1 MNYGAEALRRSDADV
16 ARPPLNSVGTLSR
29 PERAMLWIAAAWYAL
44 FIVRSG
50 AVIDGGWYFPL
61 FDDAAISMTYARN
74 LAEGHGLVW
83 NPGDAPVEGYSN
95 FLWTLL
101 MAAAHRL
108 PVSEGHVGL
117 VVMGLGG
124 ILLLVNLRVLTA
136 LTDFVVGRSDS
147 TARLA
152 VMGLTAAYYP
162 LTFWT
167 LRGFETG
174 LIALLTG
181 TALLAVFRRAQQ
193 PDSVRD
199 GWLLGGCLSA
209 LVLVRDDTALLALV
223 LGAIAV
229 WNVPRRYRSG
239 TVGLVVVA
247 LAAAKLGHLGYRWS
261 YYGDVVPNTY
271 YLKLTGQAL
280 EARLLQGTS
289 ATAATVAGH
298 LYPVL
303 VAAGVA
309 LWAGR
314 LRRAGMILC
323 LPVIVQ
329 LAYSL
334 FVGGDAWEHFAFANR
349 YVAPVVPLMFVAAAQ
364 LVDSRETPAMRA
376 AVRTG
381 VVLVV
386 GVTIGGLAW
395 EVLQKGSESTP
406 AWHAWAV
413 CQTIVALALLILAR
427 RSMASL
433 APRTCVLILA
443 LLMFLVVGRSGGSWL
458 IQNAHE
464 QIADVEMTRLGL
476 WIRLHTR
483 PEATL
488 AVIRAGNTSYFAR
501 RRSFDLLGKSD
512 PVIARRPP
520 ASLPHPGHD
529 KWDWDYSL
537 GTHRPDLVAHV
548 NPANHDQ
555 TRVLRE
561 HAYVELPNGLWL
573 RPSARDRM
581 DSSIRSAFPD

>member
-1 MNYGAEALRRSDADV
+1 MNHGAESLHRSDAD
-16 ARPPLNSVGTLSR
+16 ATPPLYSAGTLNR

-50 AVIDGGWYFPL
+50 AVIDGVWYFPL

-83 NPGDAPVEGYSN
+83 NPGDVPVEGYSN

-108 PVSEGHVGL
+108 PVSDGHVGL

-124 ILLLVNLRVLTA
+124 ILLLLNLRVLTA
-136 LTDFVVGRSDS
+136 LTDFVVGRPDS

-167 LRGFETG
+167 LRGFESG
-174 LIALLTG
+174 LIALLTS
-181 TALLAVFRRAQQ
+181 TALLAVFRRGQQ
-193 PDSVRD
+193 PQSVRD
-199 GWLLGGCLSA
+199 GWLLGACLSA
-209 LVLVRDDTALLALV
+209 LVLVRDDAALLALV

-229 WNVPRRYRSG
+229 WNAPRRYGLG
-239 TVGLVVVA
+239 TVVVVVVA
-247 LAAAKLGHLGYRWS
+247 LTAAKLGHLGYRWS

-280 EARLLQGTS
+280 EVRLIHGIS
-289 ATAATVAGH
+289 VTAATVAGH

-303 VAAGVA
+303 IAAGVA
-309 LWAGR
+309 LWTGR
-314 LRRAGMILC
+314 LRRTGVILC

-334 FVGGDAWEHFAFANR
+334 FVGGDAWEFFGFANR
-349 YVAPVVPLMFVAAAQ
+349 YVAPVVPLMFVVVAH
-364 LVDSRETPAMRA
+364 LVDSCETASMRG

-386 GVTIGGLAW
+386 AVTIGGLAW
-395 EVLQKGSESTP
+395 EALHKDTESTL
-406 AWHAWAV
+406 AWQTWAV
-413 CQTIVALALLILAR
+413 GQTAVAVALLVLSRTLMVSA
-427 RSMASL
+427 
-433 APRTCVLILA
+433 APRTNALVLA
-443 LLMFLVVGRSGGSWL
+443 LLMFLVVGRSTGSWL

-464 QIADVEMTRLGL
+464 QVADAEMTRLGL
-476 WIRLHTR
+476 WIRLHTG
-483 PEATL
+483 PDATL
-488 AVIRAGNTSYFAR
+488 AVIRAGNTAYFAR

-512 PVIARRPP
+512 PVIARRSPG
-520 ASLPHPGHD
+520 SLLHPGHD

-548 NPANHDQ
+548 NPASPYQ
-555 TRVLRE
+555 VRVLRE

-573 RPSARDRM
+573 MPSARGRM
-581 DSSIRSAFPD
+581 DETIRGAIPD